1 MNINNELDQI
11 VNFLKNNQHSE
22 ALDLCN
28 KSSNKQIE
36 HIILNFKGAIY
47 FKQQNYELAKN
58 NFLKSIESKENFIDP
73 YKNLYLLSLKCED
86 FADAVK
92 FAEEVIKIEKLKNPE
107 SYYKLAYA
115 CELNGNYND
124 AINFYKNS
132 ESLGFADKKSLYN
145 NLGVVQNNL
154 KKYEREKSSFLKAIE
169 IYP

>member
-58 NFLKSIESKENFIDP
+58 NFLKSIESKENFKPDNVNRIILNQN
-73 YKNLYLLSLKCED
+73 KAQKTIIR
-86 FADAVK
+86 
-92 FAEEVIKIEKLKNPE
+92 AET
-107 SYYKLAYA
+107 
-115 CELNGNYND
+115 
-124 AINFYKNS
+124 F
-132 ESLGFADKKSLYN
+132 
-145 NLGVVQNNL
+145 
-154 KKYEREKSSFLKAIE
+154 
-169 IYP
+169 